1 MRWRSKNK
9 RRQGLILEIVP
20 EKAEIVRQIF
30 DWYTRDGIAPF
41 SIAKKL
47 TEMGV
52 PTASGAKKRNEA
64 SVRKILS
71 NQHYIGL
78 IVFNRMKMM
87 TFIENGEKVKHKVKQ
102 KPEDVIIAK
111 GKHKAIIDEETFEA
125 ANSLMTAK
133 PRTKAE
139 LELKNPL
146 SGIIRCGKCGSALVR
161 ATVTKQAERYAC
173 KAHKPRCFKSAFVT
187 EVEDA
192 VLTALETS
200 ELPALRLKVN
210 NDEGNAIKIQ
220 QRIIENLQEQLVE
233 MEEQEE
239 TLFEYFEKKIYTP
252 DVFARRHAA
261 LTSKMTT
268 CREELEK
275 AKRAM
280 PKPIDYKER
289 AKTLEKAIEVFK
301 DPTASA
307 TEKNNILK
315 TVIERIEY
323 HGTPLNE
330 GKRSENSFDL
340 KIILRR

>member
-1 MRWRSKNK
+1 
-9 RRQGLILEIVP
+9 
-20 EKAEIVRQIF
+20 
-30 DWYTRDGIAPF
+30 
-41 SIAKKL
+41 
-47 TEMGV
+47 
-52 PTASGAKKRNEA
+52 
-64 SVRKILS
+64 
-71 NQHYIGL
+71 
-78 IVFNRMKMM
+78 
-87 TFIENGEKVKHKVKQ
+87 
-102 KPEDVIIAK
+102 
-111 GKHKAIIDEETFEA
+111 
-125 ANSLMTAK
+125 
-133 PRTKAE
+133 
-139 LELKNPL
+139 
-146 SGIIRCGKCGSALVR
+146 
-161 ATVTKQAERYAC
+161 
-173 KAHKPRCFKSAFVT
+173 VT

-200 ELPALRLKVN
+200 EFPALRLKVN

-239 TLFEYFEKKIYTP
+239 TLFEYFEKRIYTP
-252 DVFARRHAA
+252 NVFARRHAA

-289 AKTLEKAIEVFK
+289 AETLEKAIEVFK